1 MRQREI
7 ETLND
12 SVEKN
17 HPDHLEELP
26 KKKFQCTLTT
36 LFFQSL
42 CYSSLVLTL
51 NNVNANLSL

>member
-26 KKKFQCTLTT
+26 KKKISVYFNHSI
-36 LFFQSL
+36 FSVSL
-42 CYSSLVLTL
+42 L
-51 NNVNANLSL
+51 